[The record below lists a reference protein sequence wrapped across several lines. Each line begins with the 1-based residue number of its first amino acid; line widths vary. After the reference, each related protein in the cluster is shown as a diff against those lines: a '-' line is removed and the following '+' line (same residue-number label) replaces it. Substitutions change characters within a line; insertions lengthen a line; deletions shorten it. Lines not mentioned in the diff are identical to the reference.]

1 MGKRRKQREKPKD
14 SRARSKSRR
23 RPEIGLFPREK
34 ALLTSPEVAA
44 ALKITT
50 RTLTNWSRGPR
61 PRLPSV
67 KIGKSRRWVVAD
79 VLRLIEDFK
88 IAA

>member
-1 MGKRRKQREKPKD
+1 MGKKRKQRVSLDD
-14 SRARSKSRR
+14 S
-23 RPEIGLFPREK
+23 EIGLFPREK
-34 ALLTSPEVAA
+34 ALLTSRETAA

>member
-1 MGKRRKQREKPKD
+1 MGKGRKQREKRT
-14 SRARSKSRR
+14 S
-23 RPEIGLFPREK
+23 PEIGLFPAEQ
-34 ALLTSPEVAA
+34 ALLNARETAA
-44 ALKITT
+44 VLKITR

-79 VLRLIEDFK
+79 LLRLIKEFK
-88 IAA
+88 ITA